1 MNFAKLAGIQESI
14 ASDVWPNGAILR
26 CTHPLCAHQRF
37 VPSDECGSYLQNGW
51 PKHCDRTMS
60 CEKVKAAPL

>member
-14 ASDVWPNGAILR
+14 ATDVWPSGAILR
-26 CTHPLCAHQRF
+26 CTHPLCAHERF
-37 VPSDECGSYLQNGW
+37 ATSAECGSYLRSGW

-60 CEKVKAAPL
+60 IAPQPDTPL